1 MLEFILKKRKV
12 VLLFIIMLFLVG
24 IITFFQ
30 LPRREIP
37 ETELALATIT
47 AIYPG
52 ARAELVE
59 SLVTN
64 RIEEKLT
71 SIAEIEEVTSVSKA
85 EVSQVII
92 SLAEGVDKER
102 VWNQVRQR
110 LKEAEDDFPEG
121 VSEASFN
128 DDLNMHGVSLYQLT
142 ADKEE
147 DLYQLSSI
155 LEHWERRFLQ
165 VPGISRVNIQG
176 MPEREVLI
184 SVNAERANYLQI
196 PLARILETLRGEVN
210 LTAPGSWELSDYH
223 YQLRADSYKQAAELE
238 ELIVFKRNN
247 GELIRLGDIAT
258 VRESFK
264 PITEVVNY
272 QGRPA
277 VSLSFFLNP
286 GVDRLKI
293 DRELNRL
300 MQEMQNQLPRSVE
313 VVKVYSQAGPVK
325 ELFADLAEAFLIA
338 MLLVLLTCSLGFNLI
353 SAFSVM
359 LSIPLSLS
367 LGIIAAPLLGVDMNQ
382 ITLIGFIIVLG
393 ILVDDSIVVN
403 ENIERHLRSGQEV
416 FLSCINGTKEVMTSV
431 ISSTVIIVFTFFPL
445 LFLSG
450 ASGDFAR
457 PLPTVIIFSI
467 IASAIVALS
476 IIPIYRQHIAEKY
489 SVWASRTGYIGR
501 VLEQTATYYA
511 EKIVPFLIRKPK
523 TVVLLIISLGF
534 SIFLLIP
541 FTPLEFF
548 PDTEREEVFIEMKL
562 PEGTTIEKT
571 TVQAKQLQDWILN
584 QEEVREVSAFIGTPM
599 PRLFGMTSS
608 QGNVPN
614 QAMFLVYINKDKA
627 LASTLKDQW
636 NNQLIE
642 QFPQAEFTTSVV
654 ESGPPVGTPIAIRV
668 KGQSFEELRL
678 IGQEIRAL
686 LLQQPGVNS
695 VSDDVGKSLAT
706 LSFQPKREA
715 LQQWGV
721 SNQAITQV
729 LRLYGEGLPIGEFSA
744 DQTLLDMRVEYK
756 FEKGTPL
763 DNLHN
768 MFVLSPTGE
777 AIPLTSLVD
786 VSSDFTVQNI
796 PHHNYI
802 PSLTVRGYLES
813 NAKEDRIL
821 NNMGPELERI
831 RASYPNSIIEIVGET
846 SARTDF
852 FMEIGKIFVIVLFLI
867 LIVMAIQFYSLLIPL
882 LIMSTVFLGTAGAI
896 LVLFITQTGLGFMS
910 LMGIVSLAGISVR
923 NGVILVDFMEQRRK
937 NGAPLAEAV
946 QEACQKRLKPVILT
960 SLTTILGV
968 MPLILSNILMFKP
981 LAIAIAGGLMFST
994 CLTLFLLPALY
1005 VTFVAKRFLGNQPD
1019 PNVFRPWD

>member
-1 MLEFILKKRKV
+1 MLELILKKRKV

-37 ETELALATIT
+37 ETELTLATIT

-92 SLAEGVDKER
+92 SLAEDVDKER
-102 VWNQVRQR
+102 IWNQVRQR
-110 LKEAEDDFPEG
+110 LKEAEDNFPEG

-128 DDLNMHGVSLYQLT
+128 DDLNMQGISLYQLT
-142 ADKEE
+142 ADSEE
-147 DLYQLSSI
+147 DLYQLSSV

-165 VPGISRVNIQG
+165 LPGISRVNIQG

-184 SVNAERANYLQI
+184 SVNAERTNYLQI
-196 PLARILETLRGEVN
+196 PLPRILETLRGEIN
-210 LTAPGSWELSDYH
+210 STAPGSWELYDYH
-223 YQLRADSYKQAAELE
+223 YQLRADSYKQATDLE
-238 ELIVFKRNN
+238 ELIVLHRNN
-247 GELIRLGDIAT
+247 GELIRLGDIAA
-258 VRESFK
+258 VKESFK
-264 PITEVVNY
+264 PLTEVVNY
-272 QGRPA
+272 QGQPA

-286 GVDRLKI
+286 GVDILKI
-293 DRELNRL
+293 DQELNRL
-300 MQEMQNQLPRSVE
+300 MQEMQNQLPHSVE

-325 ELFADLAEAFLIA
+325 ELFADLSKAFLIA
-338 MLLVLLTCSLGFNLI
+338 MLLVLLICSLGFNLI
-353 SAFSVM
+353 SALSVM
-359 LSIPLSLS
+359 LVIPLSLS

-393 ILVDDSIVVN
+393 IIVDDSIVVN

-457 PLPTVIIFSI
+457 PLPVIIIFSI
-467 IASAIVALS
+467 IASTTVALS

-489 SVWASRTGYIGR
+489 LVWASRTGYIGR
-501 VLEQTATYYA
+501 VLEQAATYYA
-511 EKIVPFLIRKPK
+511 EKIVPFLTRKPK
-523 TVVLLIISLGF
+523 TVALLIIFLSF
-534 SIFLLIP
+534 SIYLLIP

-548 PDTEREEVFIEMKL
+548 PDTEREEIFIEMKL
-562 PEGTTIEKT
+562 PEGTTIDKT
-571 TVQAKQLQDWILN
+571 MVQAKQLQDWIVS
-584 QEEVREVSAFIGTPM
+584 QEEAREVSAFIGTPM

-608 QGNVPN
+608 QGNEPN

-642 QFPQAEFTTSVV
+642 EFPQAEFNTSVV
-654 ESGPPVGTPIAIRV
+654 ESGPPVGAPIAIRV
-668 KGQSFEELRL
+668 KGQSFEELGL

-715 LQQWGV
+715 MQQWGV
-721 SNQAITQV
+721 NNQAITQV
-729 LRLYGEGLPIGEFSA
+729 LRLYGEGLPIGEFSS

-756 FEKGTPL
+756 LEKGTPL

-768 MFVLSPTGE
+768 MSVLSPTGD
-777 AIPLTSLVD
+777 AVPLTSLVD
-786 VSSDFTVQNI
+786 LSPDFTVQSI

-813 NAKEDRIL
+813 NAKADGVL
-821 NNMGPELERI
+821 NDMGPELERI
-831 RASYPNSIIEIVGET
+831 MANYPNSIIEIAGET

-882 LIMSTVFLGTAGAI
+882 LIMSTVFLGTSGAI

-923 NGVILVDFMEQRRK
+923 NGIILIDFMEQRRK
-937 NGAPLAEAV
+937 NGAPLADAV
-946 QEACQKRLKPVILT
+946 QEACQKRLKPIILT
-960 SLTTILGV
+960 SLTTILGLT
-968 MPLILSNILMFKP
+968 PLIFSNILLFKP

-1005 VTFVAKRFLGNQPD
+1005 VTFVANRFLGNQPD